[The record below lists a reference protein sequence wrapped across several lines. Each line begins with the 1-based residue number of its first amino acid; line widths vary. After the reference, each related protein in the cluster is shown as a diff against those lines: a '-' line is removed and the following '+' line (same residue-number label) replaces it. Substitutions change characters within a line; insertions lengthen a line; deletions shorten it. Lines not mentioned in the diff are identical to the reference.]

1 MCVAHAVQISK
12 KSRTE
17 IERTPLDHGNKIVMV
32 HSLIVLY
39 PYICSSQLNLASR
52 LVDRLAGL
60 GPLTRLVVT
69 LLPASQEYTLGLATR
84 QHSPHTHTSH
94 TAFNLS

>member
-1 MCVAHAVQISK
+1 MESGP
-12 KSRTE
+12 SLTME
-17 IERTPLDHGNKIVMV
+17 TKIVMV

>member
-1 MCVAHAVQISK
+1 
-12 KSRTE
+12 
-17 IERTPLDHGNKIVMV
+17 MV
-32 HSLIVLY
+32 HLLIVLY

-84 QHSPHTHTSH
+84 QHSPPTAHTHH
-94 TAFNLS
+94 TRLSICPRALNGVHAAS